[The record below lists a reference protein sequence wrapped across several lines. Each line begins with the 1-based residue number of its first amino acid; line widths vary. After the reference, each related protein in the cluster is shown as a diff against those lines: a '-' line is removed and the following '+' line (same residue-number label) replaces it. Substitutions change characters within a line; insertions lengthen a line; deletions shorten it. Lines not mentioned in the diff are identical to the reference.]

1 MKRSSILAGV
11 LLATISVGITGCNK
25 YVIGSKGE
33 NKNIKIIK
41 DTESIKATKRAN
53 VKIDKYENMS
63 GVKWIDGNNLII
75 SKLNKEVAPIKI
87 DTKTVKADIDVKNIY
102 SYNLTDKSEKII
114 GNKSECI
121 SEGVVSPD
129 KKNIF
134 YTVEYKKE
142 STGYISNI
150 NGDILTKI
158 YDKDINTYDFQNAS
172 WVSDTQI
179 IIPCHSIGGF
189 ALINT
194 DGKIEKIKDVEQIG
208 NEDPLDSVNIMKP
221 TKVGDKIYY
230 MKIHRGQKEDD
241 KLIVYDTKTKEKK
254 MLIKED
260 VLEFK
265 LSRDNKKLATVVYN
279 EEKKIHELTIMDLNG
294 LNRNI
299 VANDSIINVDW
310 SKDGKEVA
318 YTSYEEHES
327 GVYTV
332 DVNTGNKI
340 LIIQGEGY
348 YDAQYSPNGEK
359 LMVNS
364 TKDLPK
370 DSSKSNKLFPEQIS
384 IMNIISFK

>member
-1 MKRSSILAGV
+1 MKKSSILAGA
-11 LLATISVGITGCNK
+11 LLVTISVGITGCNK
-25 YVIGSKGE
+25 YGTGWEGK
-33 NKNIKIIK
+33 NQNIKIIK

-63 GVKWIDGNNLII
+63 GVKWIDENNLII

-87 DTKTVKADIDVKNIY
+87 DTNTLKADIDVKNIY
-102 SYNLTDKSEKII
+102 SYNLMDKSEKII

-121 SEGVVSPD
+121 SSCVVSPD

-134 YTVEYKKE
+134 YTVEYEKE
-142 STGYISNI
+142 SIGYISNI

-158 YDKDINTYDFQNAS
+158 SDRDINTYDFQNAS
-172 WVSDTQI
+172 WVNDTQI
-179 IIPCHSIGGF
+179 IIPCHGIGGF

-194 DGKIEKIKDVEQIG
+194 DGKIEKIKNVEQIG
-208 NEDPLDSVNIMKP
+208 NGDSLNSVNIIEPK
-221 TKVGDKIYY
+221 KVGDKVYY
-230 MKIHRGQKEDD
+230 IKIHRGQKENN

-265 LSRDNKKLATVVYN
+265 FSRDNKKLATVVYS
-279 EEKKIHELTIMDLNG
+279 EEKKRHELTIIDLNG
-294 LNRNI
+294 ANRKI
-299 VANDSIINVDW
+299 VANGSINNVDW

-318 YTSYEEHES
+318 YTSYEEHER

-332 DVNTGNKI
+332 DITTSNKS

-348 YDAQYSPNGEK
+348 YDVKYSPNGEK

-370 DSSKSNKLFPEQIS
+370 DSSKDNKLFPEQIS